1 MFAIFYRPKLKSSTD
16 PSVVFGGASRCMQLI
31 DFGQSIDMSK
41 YPKGTT
47 FMAKVKTSGFQCI
60 EMQTDR
66 PWTYQVQQIK
76 KILQVIPIF
85 HTSVVKK
92 NKICFVSSI

>member
-1 MFAIFYRPKLKSSTD
+1 
-16 PSVVFGGASRCMQLI
+16 MQLI

-66 PWTYQVQQIK
+66 PWTYQV
-76 KILQVIPIF
+76 
-85 HTSVVKK
+85 
-92 NKICFVSSI
+92 

>member
-66 PWTYQVQQIK
+66 PWTYQV
-76 KILQVIPIF
+76 
-85 HTSVVKK
+85 
-92 NKICFVSSI
+92 

>member
-1 MFAIFYRPKLKSSTD
+1 
-16 PSVVFGGASRCMQLI
+16 MQLI

-66 PWTYQVQQIK
+66 PWTYQVQLLFLHCETSTFVYFPSIK
-76 KILQVIPIF
+76 L
-85 HTSVVKK
+85 
-92 NKICFVSSI
+92 NY